1 MKRYLR
7 LYIIFLKQ
15 YMKAQ
20 MQSKLDFMMG
30 FFSFFLNQILG
41 IIFIYLVFEKIPN
54 LNGWSFDQ
62 MIFIY
67 GFAQIPRG
75 IDHFVADYLWVFT
88 RKTVR
93 DGSFD
98 RYLLRPINP
107 VYQII
112 IERCQPD
119 GIGEILVGILL
130 VIRSAKN
137 LNLQFSMIS
146 IVLFVISVIVGA
158 IIFTSIKLFFATNA
172 FFMKDAYSLLFL
184 AYNTSDFVKYP
195 LEIYS
200 KPVRII
206 LNYIIPFGFTAFIPA
221 SYFLKSGSVYTTIGA
236 EIVIAIF
243 AFFIAYR
250 YFCFGCQRYESAG
263 N

>member
-1 MKRYLR
+1 MKRYIK

-20 MQSKLDFMMG
+20 MQSKLDFIMG

-41 IIFIYLVFEKIPN
+41 IVFIYLVFEKIPN
-54 LNGWSFDQ
+54 LRGWSFDQ

-67 GFAQIPRG
+67 GYAQIPRG
-75 IDHFVADYLWVFT
+75 IDHFIADYLWVFT

-130 VIRSAKN
+130 VIYSAKN
-137 LNLQFSMIS
+137 LSLQFSI
-146 IVLFVISVIVGA
+146 INILLFIISVVVGA
-158 IIFTSIKLFFATNA
+158 VIFTSIKLFFATNA
-172 FFMKDAYSLLFL
+172 FL
-184 AYNTSDFVKYP
+184 
-195 LEIYS
+195 
-200 KPVRII
+200 
-206 LNYIIPFGFTAFIPA
+206 
-221 SYFLKSGSVYTTIGA
+221 
-236 EIVIAIF
+236 
-243 AFFIAYR
+243 
-250 YFCFGCQRYESAG
+250 
-263 N
+263 